1 MCVITDELVYRVGEW
16 RFKDHIVR
24 VGIPYGIDEL
34 YSSKDYPI
42 VFNVER
48 MIDGKMENIF
58 DDAFAKSAL
67 DKTRLERSGTM
78 LDLKCPERPIMDH
91 QKIWITRIN
100 KVKAATDLENEYI
113 LKEFENTFLPKILK
127 QRE

>member
-1 MCVITDELVYRVGEW
+1 MCVIMDELVYKVGEW

-48 MIDGKMENIF
+48 MIDEKMENIF
-58 DDAFAKSAL
+58 DDTFAKSAL

-78 LDLKCPERPIMDH
+78 LDL
-91 QKIWITRIN
+91 
-100 KVKAATDLENEYI
+100 
-113 LKEFENTFLPKILK
+113 
-127 QRE
+127 